1 MADPFL
7 EPLPALGQAPWTLNP
22 NIEELQ
28 DRISDLDYFVSSEG
42 LQQAIADAAA
52 ALNPDEL
59 SDSYIAGKI
68 STSGTETRTALN
80 TVVTA
85 ATDPLVPR
93 SQKGAPYGVAEL
105 AASGRVPIAQ
115 LPVDQ
120 IATSSDIATAVR
132 NNSLPTFSVLRYG
145 AQPNNSSFDN
155 LPAFNATFAAC
166 VAAGGGVI
174 DIPAGSYRLSD
185 EWNVYRPNSPRVD
198 IIIKGESQY
207 TTKLFSNFY
216 GADKALIKSRD
227 PLGVTRSSPTSIV
240 DIQLGTVART
250 GGVNPCLIDL
260 YGLGE
265 SRLESVRMGVS
276 NNTHLR
282 VSSAQNV
289 RMRDIVSFSAS
300 QHFNYRDTTGITF
313 SSTSNG
319 QVLTSSADIFTAND
333 TNRLFNIYGPSVRAS
348 YRITSYVNART
359 VNISSTT
366 PTFSITNG
374 SGFFEPARATIN
386 AGSNQMTANAQVFS
400 ANDVGRTIYI
410 QGAKAGAY
418 GPALLR
424 ARITSFVSSAT
435 VLLDVSADN
444 SVARAEFAVPA
455 VDVWTPSVS
464 GTAGAGSN
472 DVKIDLLHIEN
483 YSGVGMVVQNSIFMH
498 ITDAKIHG
506 EQSPSA
512 LVGSTSHM
520 WLDDYGGTIGIDLD
534 GTSTG
539 AERIYVC
546 NANDLLTFNYLA
558 TRNNF
563 NDIVVLA
570 DTFTDP
576 GGQVQITTFNSYTEA
591 KSGNPYDLILDVN
604 ANPKVI
610 FVGLVSMLGD
620 SLLSRIYMGKNMY
633 ISVLGNPVLQTSDGS
648 WRRLVIQN
656 DGTVTSSAV

>member
-1 MADPFL
+1 MSDPFI
-7 EPLPALGQAPWTLNP
+7 EPLPAPGDAPWTLNGP
-22 NIEELQ
+22 IEEVRE
-28 DRISDLDYFVSSEG
+28 RILDLDDFVSSDG
-42 LQQAIADAAA
+42 LAAAIAEAAA
-52 ALNPDEL
+52 GLNPDEL
-59 SDSYIAGKI
+59 SDEFIATQVN
-68 STSGTETRTALN
+68 TSGTETRGAIDTI
-80 TVVTA
+80 VTA
-85 ATDPLVPR
+85 SANTLVPR
-93 SQKGAPYGVAEL
+93 LQKGAAYGVAEL
-105 AASGRVPIAQ
+105 GAQARVPIAQ
-115 LPVDQ
+115 LPVDL
-120 IATSSDIATAVR
+120 IASSSDVATAIR
-132 NNSLPTFSVLRYG
+132 NNTLPAFSVLRFG
-145 AQPNNSSFDN
+145 AQPNNSNFDN
-155 LPAFNATFAAC
+155 LPAFNAAFAAA
-166 VAAGGGVI
+166 VAAGGGII

-198 IIIKGESQY
+198 IVIRGESQY
-207 TTKLFSNFY
+207 TTKIFSNFY

-227 PLGVTRSSPTSIV
+227 PLGVTRSSPTSIM

-300 QHFNYRDTTGITF
+300 QHFNYRDTDGITF

-333 TNRLFNIYGPSVRAS
+333 TNRLFNIYGPTVRAS

-366 PTFSITNG
+366 PTFNITNG
-374 SGFFEPARATIN
+374 TGFFEPARATIN
-386 AGSNQMTANAQVFS
+386 AGSNQLTANAQVFS

-424 ARITSFVSSAT
+424 ARINGFTSSAT
-435 VLLDVSADN
+435 VTLDVSADN
-444 SVARAEFAVPA
+444 SVTRAEFAVPA
-455 VDVWTPSVS
+455 VDIWTPSVS

-483 YSGVGMVVQNSIFMH
+483 YSGVGLVVQNSIFMH

-512 LVGSTSHM
+512 LLGSTSHM

-539 AERIYVC
+539 QERIYVC
-546 NANDLLTFNYLA
+546 NANDLLTFDYLA

-563 NDIVVLA
+563 NDIVLLA
-570 DTFTDP
+570 DTFTDA
-576 GGQVQITTFNSYTEA
+576 GGQVQVTTFNSYTEA
-591 KSGNPYDLILDVN
+591 KSGNPYDLIMDAN
-604 ANPKVI
+604 SNPKII

-620 SLLSRIYMGKNMY
+620 SNLSRIYLGKTSYFSMA
-633 ISVLGNPVLQTSDGS
+633 GNLVTQTSDGS